1 MDLNVA
7 VTIRIMPSDINTDIE
22 KIKKGLNSIIEKFGK
37 LHKTEIKP
45 IAFGLKSIE
54 AIILLNDEKS
64 GIEDIESRIRKL
76 NGVGEVE
83 VLEVSRI

>member
-22 KIKKGLNSIIEKFGK
+22 KIKNGLDGITEKFGK